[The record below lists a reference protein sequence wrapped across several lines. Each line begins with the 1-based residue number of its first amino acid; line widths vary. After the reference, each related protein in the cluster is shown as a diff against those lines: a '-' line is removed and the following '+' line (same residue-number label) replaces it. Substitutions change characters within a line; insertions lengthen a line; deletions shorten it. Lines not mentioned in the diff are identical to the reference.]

1 MDCRCFIGCS
11 CIGNVENTV
20 INMKEK
26 GLSNSKINVLLLV
39 FVVILSGLGLGFLN
53 TATQPLFPDE
63 EYAFMIVI
71 KQLSFFGIG
80 IVALILGALID
91 HNLYKRHIKIAVFL
105 TIAFLILTL
114 IPGLGID
121 VYGARRWIKLGP
133 LTFQPSEFAKLT
145 VIFYLATVLDNKKD
159 DIRDFYK
166 GVLPPLT
173 LLILIGV
180 FVLLENDFS
189 TTMLIFLVGFILFF
203 LSGVRVVTLAMLG
216 LVGVFGGLGMIFL
229 APYRIKR
236 LEVLFNPWVDPF
248 GSGWQSIQSMKCFSL
263 GGMLGRGLGE
273 STQKYSA
280 LPKGYNDYIFS
291 VIVEESGV
299 ITGILMIF
307 MYFVIALLGMNI
319 AKRCKTRFSY
329 LMAAGISSLMFVQA
343 VLNVGVTAGIFPAT
357 GIPLPL
363 VSAGGTSLV
372 VFLFSI
378 GILINISNHSARGDL
393 SEN

>member
-1 MDCRCFIGCS
+1 
-11 CIGNVENTV
+11 
-20 INMKEK
+20 MKEK

>member
-1 MDCRCFIGCS
+1 
-11 CIGNVENTV
+11 
-20 INMKEK
+20 MKERK
-26 GLSNSKINVLLLV
+26 LSNSKINILLLV
-39 FVVILSGLGLGFLN
+39 LVVILSGLGLGFLN
-53 TATQPLFPDE
+53 TATQSQSANQ
-63 EYAFMIVI
+63 EYSSFMIVI
-71 KQLSFFGIG
+71 KQLAFLGIG
-80 IVALILGALID
+80 IVALVLGALIN
-91 HNLYKRHIKIAVFL
+91 HNFYKRHIKLLVFL
-105 TIAFLILTL
+105 TIAFLLLTL
-114 IPGLGID
+114 IPGLGVD
-121 VYGARRWIKLGP
+121 VYGARRWIKAGP
-133 LTFQPSEFAKLT
+133 LTFQPSEFAKLI
-145 VIFYLATVLDNKKD
+145 VIFYLAAVLDNKKD

-166 GVLPPLT
+166 GVLPPLV

-189 TTMLIFLVGFILFF
+189 TTMLIFFVGFILFF
-203 LSGVRVVTLAMLG
+203 LSGVRLVTLLMLAV
-216 LVGVFGGLGMIFL
+216 VGACGAVGMIFL

-236 LEVLFNPWVDPF
+236 MEVLFNPWIDPF

-263 GGMLGRGLGE
+263 GGFWGRGLGE

-299 ITGILMIF
+299 ITGILMILI
-307 MYFVIALLGMNI
+307 YFVIALLGINI
-319 AKRCKTRFSY
+319 AKRCKSRFSY

-378 GILINISNHSARGDL
+378 GVLINISNSSARCDL
-393 SEN
+393 NEG

>member
-1 MDCRCFIGCS
+1 
-11 CIGNVENTV
+11 
-20 INMKEK
+20 MKEK

-91 HNLYKRHIKIAVFL
+91 HNLYKRHIKIAVFI

-133 LTFQPSEFAKLT
+133 LTFQSSEFAKLT

>member
-1 MDCRCFIGCS
+1 
-11 CIGNVENTV
+11 
-20 INMKEK
+20 MKEK
-26 GLSNSKINVLLLV
+26 KLSNSKINILLLV
-39 FVVILSGLGLGFLN
+39 LVVILSGLGLGFLN
-53 TATQPLFPDE
+53 TATQSQSANQ
-63 EYAFMIVI
+63 EYSSFMIVI

-80 IVALILGALID
+80 IVALVLGALIN
-91 HNLYKRHIKIAVFL
+91 HNFYKRHIKLLVFL
-105 TIAFLILTL
+105 TIAFLLLTL
-114 IPGLGID
+114 IPGLGVD
-121 VYGARRWIKLGP
+121 VYGARRWIKAGP
-133 LTFQPSEFAKLT
+133 LTFQPSEFAKLI
-145 VIFYLATVLDNKKD
+145 VIFYLAAVLDNKKD

-166 GVLPPLT
+166 GVLPPLV

-189 TTMLIFLVGFILFF
+189 TTMLIFFVGFILFF
-203 LSGVRVVTLAMLG
+203 LSGVRLVTLLMLG
-216 LVGVFGGLGMIFL
+216 VVGACGAVGMIFL

-236 LEVLFNPWVDPF
+236 MEVLFNPWIDPF

-263 GGMLGRGLGE
+263 GGFWGRGLGE

-299 ITGILMIF
+299 ITGILMILI
-307 MYFVIALLGMNI
+307 YFVIALLGINI
-319 AKRCKTRFSY
+319 AKRCKSRFSY

-378 GILINISNHSARGDL
+378 GVLINISNSSARCDL
-393 SEN
+393 NEG

>member
-1 MDCRCFIGCS
+1 
-11 CIGNVENTV
+11 
-20 INMKEK
+20 MKEK

-91 HNLYKRHIKIAVFL
+91 HNLYKRHIKIAVFI

-216 LVGVFGGLGMIFL
+216 LVGMFGGLGMIFL

>member
-1 MDCRCFIGCS
+1 
-11 CIGNVENTV
+11 
-20 INMKEK
+20 MKEK

-63 EYAFMIVI
+63 KYAFMLVI

-80 IVALILGALID
+80 IAALVIGALID
-91 HNLYKRHIKIAVFL
+91 HNFYKRHIKLMVFI

-114 IPGLGID
+114 IPGVGVD
-121 VYGARRWIKLGP
+121 VYGARRWIRIGP

-145 VIFYLATVLDNKKD
+145 AIFYLAAVLDNKKD
-159 DIRDFYK
+159 DIQDFYK
-166 GVLPPLT
+166 GVLPPLM

-189 TTMLIFLVGFILFF
+189 TTMLIFFVGFILFF
-203 LSGVRVVTLAMLG
+203 LSGVRLVTLLMLA
-216 LVGVFGGLGMIFL
+216 LVGVLGAAGMIFL
-229 APYRIKR
+229 APYRVKR
-236 LEVLFNPWVDPF
+236 LEVLLNPWVDPF

-263 GGMLGRGLGE
+263 GGLWGRGLGE

-299 ITGILMIF
+299 VTGILMII
-307 MYFVIALLGMNI
+307 MYFAIALLGINI
-319 AKRCKTRFSY
+319 AKRCKSRFSF
-329 LMAAGISSLMFVQA
+329 LTAGGISSLMFIQA
-343 VLNVGVTAGIFPAT
+343 VLNIGVTAGIFPAT

-372 VFLFSI
+372 VFLFSV
-378 GILINISNHSARGDL
+378 GVLINISNYSARCDL
-393 SEN
+393 NEG

>member
-1 MDCRCFIGCS
+1 
-11 CIGNVENTV
+11 
-20 INMKEK
+20 MKERK
-26 GLSNSKINVLLLV
+26 LSNSKINILLLV
-39 FVVILSGLGLGFLN
+39 LVVILSGLGLGFLN
-53 TATQPLFPDE
+53 TATQSQSASQ
-63 EYAFMIVI
+63 EYSSFMIVI

-80 IVALILGALID
+80 MVALVLGALIN
-91 HNLYKRHIKIAVFL
+91 HNFYKRHIKLMVFL
-105 TIAFLILTL
+105 IIAFLLLTL
-114 IPGLGID
+114 IPGLGVD
-121 VYGARRWIKLGP
+121 VYGARRWIKAGP
-133 LTFQPSEFAKLT
+133 LTFQPSEFAKLI
-145 VIFYLATVLDNKKD
+145 VIFYLAAVLDNKKD

-166 GVLPPLT
+166 GVLPPLV

-189 TTMLIFLVGFILFF
+189 TTMLIFFVGFILFF
-203 LSGVRVVTLAMLG
+203 LSGVRLVTLLMLAV
-216 LVGVFGGLGMIFL
+216 VGVCGAVGMIFL

-236 LEVLFNPWVDPF
+236 MEVLFNPWIDPF

-263 GGMLGRGLGE
+263 GGFWGRGLGE

-299 ITGILMIF
+299 ITGVLMILI
-307 MYFVIALLGMNI
+307 YFVIALLGINI
-319 AKRCKTRFSY
+319 AKRCKSRFSY

-378 GILINISNHSARGDL
+378 GVLINISNSSARCDL
-393 SEN
+393 NEG

>member
-1 MDCRCFIGCS
+1 
-11 CIGNVENTV
+11 
-20 INMKEK
+20 MKERK
-26 GLSNSKINVLLLV
+26 LSNSKINILLLV
-39 FVVILSGLGLGFLN
+39 LVVILSGLGLGFLN
-53 TATQPLFPDE
+53 TATQSQSASQ
-63 EYAFMIVI
+63 EYSSFMIVI

-80 IVALILGALID
+80 MVALVLGALIN
-91 HNLYKRHIKIAVFL
+91 HNFYKRHIKLMVFL
-105 TIAFLILTL
+105 IIAFLLLTL
-114 IPGLGID
+114 IPGLGVD
-121 VYGARRWIKLGP
+121 VYGARRWIKAGP
-133 LTFQPSEFAKLT
+133 LTFQPSEFAKLI
-145 VIFYLATVLDNKKD
+145 VIFYLAAVLDNKKD

-166 GVLPPLT
+166 GVLPPLV

-189 TTMLIFLVGFILFF
+189 TTMLIFFVGFILFF
-203 LSGVRVVTLAMLG
+203 LSGVRLVTLLMLAV
-216 LVGVFGGLGMIFL
+216 VGVCGAVGMIFL

-236 LEVLFNPWVDPF
+236 MEVLFNPWIDPF

-263 GGMLGRGLGE
+263 GGFWGRGLGE

-280 LPKGYNDYIFS
+280 LPNGYNDYIFS

-299 ITGILMIF
+299 ITGVLMILI
-307 MYFVIALLGMNI
+307 YFVIALLGINI
-319 AKRCKTRFSY
+319 AKRCKSRFSY

-378 GILINISNHSARGDL
+378 GVLINISNSSARCDL
-393 SEN
+393 NEG

>member
-1 MDCRCFIGCS
+1 
-11 CIGNVENTV
+11 
-20 INMKEK
+20 MKEK

-91 HNLYKRHIKIAVFL
+91 HNLYKRHIKIAVFI

-307 MYFVIALLGMNI
+307 MYFIIALLGMNI

>member
-91 HNLYKRHIKIAVFL
+91 HNLYKRHIKIAVFI

-133 LTFQPSEFAKLT
+133 LTFQSSEFAKLT

>member
-1 MDCRCFIGCS
+1 
-11 CIGNVENTV
+11 
-20 INMKEK
+20 MKERK
-26 GLSNSKINVLLLV
+26 LSNSKINILLLV
-39 FVVILSGLGLGFLN
+39 LVVILSGLGLGFLN
-53 TATQPLFPDE
+53 TATQSQSANQ
-63 EYAFMIVI
+63 EYSSFMIVI

-80 IVALILGALID
+80 IVALVLGALIN
-91 HNLYKRHIKIAVFL
+91 HNFYKRHIKLLVFL
-105 TIAFLILTL
+105 TIAFLLLTL
-114 IPGLGID
+114 IPGLGVD
-121 VYGARRWIKLGP
+121 VYGARRWIKAGP
-133 LTFQPSEFAKLT
+133 LTFQPSEFAKLI
-145 VIFYLATVLDNKKD
+145 VIFYLAAVLDNKKD

-166 GVLPPLT
+166 GVLPPLV

-189 TTMLIFLVGFILFF
+189 TTMLIFFVGFILFF
-203 LSGVRVVTLAMLG
+203 LSGVRLVTLLMLAV
-216 LVGVFGGLGMIFL
+216 VGACGAVGMIFL

-236 LEVLFNPWVDPF
+236 MEVLFNPWIDPF

-263 GGMLGRGLGE
+263 GGFWGRGLGE

-299 ITGILMIF
+299 ITGILMILI
-307 MYFVIALLGMNI
+307 YFVIALLGINI
-319 AKRCKTRFSY
+319 AKRCKSRFSY

-378 GILINISNHSARGDL
+378 GVLINISNSSARCDL
-393 SEN
+393 NEG

>member
-1 MDCRCFIGCS
+1 
-11 CIGNVENTV
+11 
-20 INMKEK
+20 MKEK
-26 GLSNSKINVLLLV
+26 KLSNSKINILLLV
-39 FVVILSGLGLGFLN
+39 LVVILSGLGLGFLN
-53 TATQPLFPDE
+53 TATQSQSANQ
-63 EYAFMIVI
+63 EYSSFMIVI

-80 IVALILGALID
+80 IVALVLGALIN
-91 HNLYKRHIKIAVFL
+91 HNFYKRHIKLLVFL
-105 TIAFLILTL
+105 TIAFLLLTL
-114 IPGLGID
+114 IPGLGVD
-121 VYGARRWIKLGP
+121 VYGARRWIKVGP
-133 LTFQPSEFAKLT
+133 LTFQPSEFAKLI
-145 VIFYLATVLDNKKD
+145 VIFYLAAVLDNKKD

-166 GVLPPLT
+166 GVLPPLV

-189 TTMLIFLVGFILFF
+189 TTMLIFFVGFILFF
-203 LSGVRVVTLAMLG
+203 LSGVRLVTLLMLAV
-216 LVGVFGGLGMIFL
+216 VGACGAVGMIFL

-236 LEVLFNPWVDPF
+236 MEVLFNPWIDPF

-263 GGMLGRGLGE
+263 GGFWGRGLGE

-299 ITGILMIF
+299 ITGILMILI
-307 MYFVIALLGMNI
+307 YFVIALLGINI
-319 AKRCKTRFSY
+319 AKRCKSRFSY

-378 GILINISNHSARGDL
+378 GVLINISNSSARCDL
-393 SEN
+393 NEG

>member
-1 MDCRCFIGCS
+1 
-11 CIGNVENTV
+11 
-20 INMKEK
+20 MKEK
-26 GLSNSKINVLLLV
+26 KLSNSKINILLLV
-39 FVVILSGLGLGFLN
+39 LVVILSGLGLGFLN
-53 TATQPLFPDE
+53 TATQSQSANQ
-63 EYAFMIVI
+63 EYSSFMIVI

-80 IVALILGALID
+80 IVALVLGALIN
-91 HNLYKRHIKIAVFL
+91 HNFYKRHIKLLVFL
-105 TIAFLILTL
+105 TIAFLLLTL
-114 IPGLGID
+114 IPGLGVD
-121 VYGARRWIKLGP
+121 VYGARRWIKAGP
-133 LTFQPSEFAKLT
+133 LTFQPSEFAKLI
-145 VIFYLATVLDNKKD
+145 VIFYLAAVLDNKKD

-166 GVLPPLT
+166 GVLPPLV

-189 TTMLIFLVGFILFF
+189 TTMLIFFVGFILFF
-203 LSGVRVVTLAMLG
+203 LSGVRLVTLLMLAV
-216 LVGVFGGLGMIFL
+216 VGACGAVGMIFL

-236 LEVLFNPWVDPF
+236 MEVLFNPWIDPF

-263 GGMLGRGLGE
+263 GGFWGRGLGE

-299 ITGILMIF
+299 ITGILMILI
-307 MYFVIALLGMNI
+307 YFVIALLGINI
-319 AKRCKTRFSY
+319 AKRCKSRFSY

-378 GILINISNHSARGDL
+378 GVLINISNSSARCDL
-393 SEN
+393 NEG

>member
-1 MDCRCFIGCS
+1 
-11 CIGNVENTV
+11 
-20 INMKEK
+20 MKEK
-26 GLSNSKINVLLLV
+26 KLSNSKINILLLV
-39 FVVILSGLGLGFLN
+39 LVVILSGLGLGFLN
-53 TATQPLFPDE
+53 TATQSQSANQ
-63 EYAFMIVI
+63 EYSSFMIVI

-80 IVALILGALID
+80 IVALVLGALIN
-91 HNLYKRHIKIAVFL
+91 HNFYKRHIKLLVFL
-105 TIAFLILTL
+105 TIAFLLLTL
-114 IPGLGID
+114 IPGLGVD
-121 VYGARRWIKLGP
+121 VYGARRWIKAGP
-133 LTFQPSEFAKLT
+133 LTFQPSEFAKLI
-145 VIFYLATVLDNKKD
+145 VIFYLAAVLDNKKD

-166 GVLPPLT
+166 GVLPPLV

-189 TTMLIFLVGFILFF
+189 TTMLIFFVGFILFF
-203 LSGVRVVTLAMLG
+203 LSGVRLVTLLMLAV
-216 LVGVFGGLGMIFL
+216 VGACGAVGMIFL

-236 LEVLFNPWVDPF
+236 MEVLFNPWIDPF

-263 GGMLGRGLGE
+263 GGFWGRGLGE

-299 ITGILMIF
+299 ITGILMILI
-307 MYFVIALLGMNI
+307 YFVIALLGINV
-319 AKRCKTRFSY
+319 AKRCKSRFSY

-378 GILINISNHSARGDL
+378 GVLINISNSSARCDL
-393 SEN
+393 NEG

>member
-1 MDCRCFIGCS
+1 
-11 CIGNVENTV
+11 
-20 INMKEK
+20 MKEK

-189 TTMLIFLVGFILFF
+189 TTMLIFLVGFMLFF

-319 AKRCKTRFSY
+319 AKRCKSRFSY

>member
-1 MDCRCFIGCS
+1 
-11 CIGNVENTV
+11 
-20 INMKEK
+20 MKEK
-26 GLSNSKINVLLLV
+26 KLSNSKINILLLV
-39 FVVILSGLGLGFLN
+39 LVVILSGLGLGFLN
-53 TATQPLFPDE
+53 TATQSQSANQ
-63 EYAFMIVI
+63 EYSSFMIVI

-80 IVALILGALID
+80 IVALVLGALIN
-91 HNLYKRHIKIAVFL
+91 HNFYKRHIKLLVFL
-105 TIAFLILTL
+105 TIAFLLLTL
-114 IPGLGID
+114 IPGLGVD
-121 VYGARRWIKLGP
+121 VYGARRWIKAGP
-133 LTFQPSEFAKLT
+133 LMFQPSEFAKLI
-145 VIFYLATVLDNKKD
+145 VIFYLAAVLDNKKD

-166 GVLPPLT
+166 GVLPPLV

-189 TTMLIFLVGFILFF
+189 TTMLIFFVGFILFF
-203 LSGVRVVTLAMLG
+203 LSGVRLVTLLMLAV
-216 LVGVFGGLGMIFL
+216 VGACGAVGMIFL

-236 LEVLFNPWVDPF
+236 MEVLFNPWIDPF

-263 GGMLGRGLGE
+263 GGFWGRGLGE

-299 ITGILMIF
+299 ITGILMILI
-307 MYFVIALLGMNI
+307 YFVIALLGINI
-319 AKRCKTRFSY
+319 AKRCKSRFSY

-378 GILINISNHSARGDL
+378 GVLINISNSSARCDL
-393 SEN
+393 NEG

>member
-1 MDCRCFIGCS
+1 MR
-11 CIGNVENTV
+11 
-20 INMKEK
+20 EK

-80 IVALILGALID
+80 IVALILGALIN
-91 HNLYKRHIKIAVFL
+91 HNVYKRYIKIAVFI

-114 IPGLGID
+114 IPGLGVD

-189 TTMLIFLVGFILFF
+189 TTMLIFFVGFILFF

-216 LVGVFGGLGMIFL
+216 LVGVFGAVGMIFL

-299 ITGILMIF
+299 ITGVLMIF

-319 AKRCKTRFSY
+319 AKRCKSRFSY

-343 VLNVGVTAGIFPAT
+343 VLNIGVTAGIFPAT

-378 GILINISNHSARGDL
+378 GILINISNYSARCDL
-393 SEN
+393 NEN

>member
-1 MDCRCFIGCS
+1 
-11 CIGNVENTV
+11 
-20 INMKEK
+20 MKERK
-26 GLSNSKINVLLLV
+26 LSNSKINILLLV
-39 FVVILSGLGLGFLN
+39 LVVILSGLGLGFLN
-53 TATQPLFPDE
+53 TATQSQSANQ
-63 EYAFMIVI
+63 EYSSFMIVI
-71 KQLSFFGIG
+71 KQLAFFGIG
-80 IVALILGALID
+80 IVALVLGALIN
-91 HNLYKRHIKIAVFL
+91 HNFYKRHIKLLVFL
-105 TIAFLILTL
+105 TIAFLLLTL
-114 IPGLGID
+114 IPGLGVD
-121 VYGARRWIKLGP
+121 VYGARRWIKVGP
-133 LTFQPSEFAKLT
+133 LTFQPSEFAKLI
-145 VIFYLATVLDNKKD
+145 VIFYLAAVLDNKKD

-166 GVLPPLT
+166 GVLPPLV

-189 TTMLIFLVGFILFF
+189 TTMLIFFVGFILFF
-203 LSGVRVVTLAMLG
+203 LSGVRLVTLLMLG
-216 LVGVFGGLGMIFL
+216 VVGACGAVGMIFL

-236 LEVLFNPWVDPF
+236 MEVLFNPWIDPF

-263 GGMLGRGLGE
+263 GGFWGRGLGE

-299 ITGILMIF
+299 ITGVLMILI
-307 MYFVIALLGMNI
+307 YFVIALLGINI
-319 AKRCKTRFSY
+319 AKRRKSRFSY
-329 LMAAGISSLMFVQA
+329 LTAAGISSLMFVQA

-378 GILINISNHSARGDL
+378 GVLINISNSSARCDL
-393 SEN
+393 NEG

>member
-1 MDCRCFIGCS
+1 
-11 CIGNVENTV
+11 
-20 INMKEK
+20 MKERK
-26 GLSNSKINVLLLV
+26 LSNSKINILLLV
-39 FVVILSGLGLGFLN
+39 LVVILSGLGLGFLN
-53 TATQPLFPDE
+53 TATQSQSANQ
-63 EYAFMIVI
+63 EYSSFMIVI

-80 IVALILGALID
+80 IVALVLGALIN
-91 HNLYKRHIKIAVFL
+91 HNFYKRHIKLLVFL
-105 TIAFLILTL
+105 TIAFLLLTL
-114 IPGLGID
+114 IPGLGVD
-121 VYGARRWIKLGP
+121 VYGARRWIKAGP
-133 LTFQPSEFAKLT
+133 LTFQPSEFAKLI
-145 VIFYLATVLDNKKD
+145 VIFYLAAVLDNKKD

-166 GVLPPLT
+166 GVLPPLV

-189 TTMLIFLVGFILFF
+189 TTMLIFFVGFILFF
-203 LSGVRVVTLAMLG
+203 LSGVRLVTLLMLAV
-216 LVGVFGGLGMIFL
+216 VGACGAVGMIFL

-236 LEVLFNPWVDPF
+236 MEVLFNPWIDPF

-263 GGMLGRGLGE
+263 GGFWGRGLGE

-299 ITGILMIF
+299 ITGILMILI
-307 MYFVIALLGMNI
+307 YFVIALLGINV
-319 AKRCKTRFSY
+319 AKRCKSRFSY

-378 GILINISNHSARGDL
+378 GVLINISNSSARCDL
-393 SEN
+393 NEG

>member
-1 MDCRCFIGCS
+1 
-11 CIGNVENTV
+11 
-20 INMKEK
+20 MKEK
-26 GLSNSKINVLLLV
+26 KLSNSKINILLLV
-39 FVVILSGLGLGFLN
+39 LVVILSGLGLGFLN
-53 TATQPLFPDE
+53 TATQSQSANQ
-63 EYAFMIVI
+63 EYSSFMIVI

-80 IVALILGALID
+80 IVALVLGALIN
-91 HNLYKRHIKIAVFL
+91 HNFYKRHIKLLVFL
-105 TIAFLILTL
+105 TIAFLLLTL
-114 IPGLGID
+114 IPGLGVD
-121 VYGARRWIKLGP
+121 VYGARRWIKAGP
-133 LTFQPSEFAKLT
+133 LTFQPSEFAKLI
-145 VIFYLATVLDNKKD
+145 VIFYLAAVLDNKKD

-166 GVLPPLT
+166 GVLPPLV

-189 TTMLIFLVGFILFF
+189 TTMLIFFVGFILFF
-203 LSGVRVVTLAMLG
+203 LSGVRLVTLLMLAV
-216 LVGVFGGLGMIFL
+216 VGACGAVGMIFL

-236 LEVLFNPWVDPF
+236 MEVLFNPWIDPF

-263 GGMLGRGLGE
+263 GGFWGRGLGE

-299 ITGILMIF
+299 ITGVLMILI
-307 MYFVIALLGMNI
+307 YFVIALLGINV
-319 AKRCKTRFSY
+319 AKRCKSRFSY

-378 GILINISNHSARGDL
+378 GVLINISNSSARCDL
-393 SEN
+393 NEG

>member
-1 MDCRCFIGCS
+1 
-11 CIGNVENTV
+11 
-20 INMKEK
+20 MKEK

-91 HNLYKRHIKIAVFL
+91 HNLYKRHIKIAVFI

-133 LTFQPSEFAKLT
+133 LTFQPSEFAKLI

>member
-1 MDCRCFIGCS
+1 
-11 CIGNVENTV
+11 
-20 INMKEK
+20 MKERK
-26 GLSNSKINVLLLV
+26 LSNSKINILLLV
-39 FVVILSGLGLGFLN
+39 LVVILSGLGLGFLN
-53 TATQPLFPDE
+53 TATQSQSANQ
-63 EYAFMIVI
+63 EYSSFMIVI

-80 IVALILGALID
+80 IVALVLGALIN
-91 HNLYKRHIKIAVFL
+91 HNFYKRHIKLLVFL
-105 TIAFLILTL
+105 TIAFLLLTL
-114 IPGLGID
+114 IPGLGVD
-121 VYGARRWIKLGP
+121 VYGARRWIKVGP
-133 LTFQPSEFAKLT
+133 LTFQPSEFAKLI
-145 VIFYLATVLDNKKD
+145 VIFYLAAVLDNKKD

-166 GVLPPLT
+166 GVLPPLV

-189 TTMLIFLVGFILFF
+189 TTMLIFFVGFILFF
-203 LSGVRVVTLAMLG
+203 LSGVRLVTLLMLAV
-216 LVGVFGGLGMIFL
+216 VGACGAVGMIFL
-229 APYRIKR
+229 APYRRKR
-236 LEVLFNPWVDPF
+236 MEVLFNPWIDPF

-263 GGMLGRGLGE
+263 GGFWGRGLGE

-299 ITGILMIF
+299 ITGVLMILI
-307 MYFVIALLGMNI
+307 YFVIALLGINI
-319 AKRCKTRFSY
+319 AKRCKFRFSY
-329 LMAAGISSLMFVQA
+329 LTAAGISSLMFVQA

-378 GILINISNHSARGDL
+378 GVLINISNSSARCDL
-393 SEN
+393 NEG

>member
-1 MDCRCFIGCS
+1 
-11 CIGNVENTV
+11 
-20 INMKEK
+20 MKERK
-26 GLSNSKINVLLLV
+26 LSNSKINILLLV
-39 FVVILSGLGLGFLN
+39 LVVILSGLGLGFLN
-53 TATQPLFPDE
+53 TATQSQSANQ
-63 EYAFMIVI
+63 EYSSFMIVI
-71 KQLSFFGIG
+71 KQLAFLGIG
-80 IVALILGALID
+80 IVALVLGALIN
-91 HNLYKRHIKIAVFL
+91 HNFYKRHIKLLVFL
-105 TIAFLILTL
+105 TIAFLLLTL
-114 IPGLGID
+114 IPGLGVD
-121 VYGARRWIKLGP
+121 VYGARRWIKVGP
-133 LTFQPSEFAKLT
+133 LTFQPSEFAKLI
-145 VIFYLATVLDNKKD
+145 VIFYLAAVLDNKKD

-166 GVLPPLT
+166 GVLPPLV

-189 TTMLIFLVGFILFF
+189 TTMLIFFVGFILFF
-203 LSGVRVVTLAMLG
+203 LSGVRLVTLLMLAV
-216 LVGVFGGLGMIFL
+216 VGACGAVGMIFL

-236 LEVLFNPWVDPF
+236 MEVLFNPWIDPF

-263 GGMLGRGLGE
+263 GGFWGRGLGE

-280 LPKGYNDYIFS
+280 LPKGYDDYIFS

-299 ITGILMIF
+299 ITGILMILI
-307 MYFVIALLGMNI
+307 YFVIALLGINI
-319 AKRCKTRFSY
+319 AKRCKSRFSY

-378 GILINISNHSARGDL
+378 GVLINISNSSARCDL
-393 SEN
+393 NEG

>member
-1 MDCRCFIGCS
+1 
-11 CIGNVENTV
+11 
-20 INMKEK
+20 MKERK
-26 GLSNSKINVLLLV
+26 LSNSKINILLLV
-39 FVVILSGLGLGFLN
+39 LVVILSGLGLGFLN
-53 TATQPLFPDE
+53 TATQSQSANQ
-63 EYAFMIVI
+63 EYSSFMIVI

-80 IVALILGALID
+80 IVALVLGALIN
-91 HNLYKRHIKIAVFL
+91 HNFYKRHIKLLVFL
-105 TIAFLILTL
+105 TIAFLLLTL
-114 IPGLGID
+114 IPGLGVD
-121 VYGARRWIKLGP
+121 VYGARRWIKAGP
-133 LTFQPSEFAKLT
+133 LTFQPSEFAKLI
-145 VIFYLATVLDNKKD
+145 VIFYLAAVLDNKKD

-166 GVLPPLT
+166 GVLPPLV

-189 TTMLIFLVGFILFF
+189 TTMLIFFVGFILFF
-203 LSGVRVVTLAMLG
+203 LSGVRLVTLLMLAV
-216 LVGVFGGLGMIFL
+216 VGACGAVGMIFL

-236 LEVLFNPWVDPF
+236 MEVLFNPWIDPF

-263 GGMLGRGLGE
+263 GGFWGRGLGE

-299 ITGILMIF
+299 ITGVLMILI
-307 MYFVIALLGMNI
+307 YFVIALLGINI
-319 AKRCKTRFSY
+319 AKRCKSRFSY

-378 GILINISNHSARGDL
+378 GVLINISNSSARCDL
-393 SEN
+393 NEG